1 MSRVI
6 DLASRRPMPA
16 QGRLVHPAG
25 VTLPSDDA
33 NDAALLLPEI
43 RRAIVAGTYSS
54 EMIQLLRNVVRSGDR
69 VLVIGA
75 GLGVVSTM
83 IAKSPGVER
92 VVALEANVALMPYLE
107 RVHALNGV
115 PWVETLNGVP
125 TVGQKGRV
133 PFFARRD
140 LRTSSLLPETAAW
153 QQALMVPLV
162 DLNLIMAE
170 EQITLI
176 ACEVPGAS
184 ARVLAEVD
192 PGSVERIAIA
202 EEGSTSDPDE
212 ETELVARLTERGFA
226 VEEARPALLLSRTPS
241 TAHRCRPGTGRLIRT
256 GT

>member
-6 DLASRRPMPA
+6 DVTSRRPMPVRDRFA
-16 QGRLVHPAG
+16 HPAG

-33 NDAALLLPEI
+33 NDAALLVPEI
-43 RRAIVAGTYSS
+43 RSAIAAGTYSS
-54 EMIQLLRNVVRSGDR
+54 GMIQLLSDVVRSGDR

-92 VVALEANVALMPYLE
+92 VVALEANVALTGYLQ

-125 TVGQKGRV
+125 TVGKKGRV

-140 LRTSSLLPETAAW
+140 LRTSSLLPQTAAW

-162 DLNLIMAE
+162 DLNLILAE

-176 ACEVPGAS
+176 ACEIPSAS
-184 ARVLAEVD
+184 ARVLAEVE

-202 EEGSTSDPDE
+202 DEGSAPHPDDE
-212 ETELVARLTERGFA
+212 AELVMLLMQRGFA
-226 VEEARPALLLSRTPS
+226 VERARSALLLSRDAS
-241 TAHRCRPGTGRLIRT
+241 TAHRRRLSTGRVIRT